1 VITDYNELLG
11 QALGTCTLRRLLG
24 RGGMG
29 AVYLA
34 QQSRPRRTVAVKVL
48 MPSNVLEKKSRAE
61 FLTRFRREADAIAAL
76 DHVNIMPIYEYGEQG
91 DIAYLVMPYVNGG
104 TLRDVLEKRGVLSLD
119 EVVHIIE
126 QAAAALDIAHAQ
138 GIIHRDLKPGNMLFH
153 ADGRLLLADFGL
165 AKVLRDLKDPA
176 QSGQSD
182 LTSTGTIVG
191 TPEYLSPEQGTGR
204 PIDHHSDIYSLGIVL
219 FQMLGGRVPFTG
231 TSPVAVAIKH
241 ALEEP
246 PSLTQMNPSVPSE
259 VEAVVMK
266 TLAKEPEDRYNSAG
280 EMAEALRT
288 AVYGQDAPPTP
299 SYFSAKTFAVR
310 PEPVV
315 YTDNTTEPE
324 AKMHDA
330 LTEAAAPIVP
340 EPVPLSPPPATN
352 PIQGRDPDFHG
363 SPTEAA
369 PRVFSQ
375 RAEEEAIPTVILS
388 HEANVVQPPNV
399 PVPIQEPRVKVKP
412 TTTKRPEQQ
421 GGRVQP
427 VRGCQS
433 ISMMLLGSVL
443 TLLVVVGLFASYLI
457 YIAPNKHNPTTQ
469 LQAKQTVT
477 PTTTAS
483 ASKPTQKGA
492 LNLPGPAISAGAV
505 LYSTNLPG
513 ISCDTRGG
521 KWRNSGGIQ
530 ANCSGNTT
538 ILTNTGGSAAGI
550 YLDKLPN
557 QSLPSSYI
565 IQVQV
570 DTSASHGA
578 FDIYFFNQSG
588 SQGWDRFQVDLGA
601 GTWTFDEYFQGNLH
615 NLASGTVQQK
625 AATQGTITVN
635 VQIQGNN
642 SYTLYTNG
650 TQDGTAIEGNYTSGG
665 MGLGVE
671 SGAQVAFKNLAIYA
685 LS

>member
-1 VITDYNELLG
+1 MITDYNELLG

-61 FLTRFRREADAIAAL
+61 FLMRFRREADAIAAL
-76 DHVNIMPIYEYGEQG
+76 DHVNIMPVYEYGEQG

-126 QAAAALDIAHAQ
+126 QAAAALDTAHAQ

-204 PIDHHSDIYSLGIVL
+204 PIDHRSDIYSLGIVL

-246 PSLTQMNPSVPSE
+246 PSLSQMNPSVPPE

-288 AVYGQDAPPTP
+288 AVYGQDSPPTP
-299 SYFSAKTFAVR
+299 SYFSAKTLAVR
-310 PEPVV
+310 PEPAV

-324 AKMHDA
+324 AKIHDA

-340 EPVPLSPPPATN
+340 EPAPLPPPPATD
-352 PIQGRDPDFHG
+352 PIQDRDPDFHG

-369 PRVFSQ
+369 PRISVE
-375 RAEEEAIPTVILS
+375 RAEEAIPTVILS
-388 HEANVVQPPNV
+388 HEASVAQTPDV
-399 PVPIQEPRVKVKP
+399 PAPGQEPRVKVKP
-412 TTTKRPEQQ
+412 AATKKPEQP

-427 VRGCQS
+427 ARGCQS
-433 ISMMLLGSVL
+433 ISMMLLGSVI

-457 YIAPNKHNPTTQ
+457 YIAPQHNSPAQ
-469 LQAKQTVT
+469 SQSKQTVT
-477 PTTTAS
+477 PTGTTS
-483 ASKPTQKGA
+483 SSKPTQKGA
-492 LNLPGPAISAGAV
+492 LNLPGPAIASAGAL
-505 LYSTNLPG
+505 LYGTDLPG
-513 ISCDTRGG
+513 PSCDTRGG
-521 KWRNSGGIQ
+521 KWRNSGTVQ
-530 ANCSGNTT
+530 EKCQNTT
-538 ILTNTGGSAAGI
+538 TVLTNTGGSPAGI

-557 QSLPSSYI
+557 QSLPGNYI
-565 IQVQV
+565 IQMQI
-570 DTSASHGA
+570 DASASHGP

-588 SQGWDRFQVDLGA
+588 SQGWDSCQIDPGA
-601 GTWTFDEYFQGNLH
+601 GTFRFYEYRNGATTSFYGNAL
-615 NLASGTVQQK
+615 QK
-625 AATQGTITVN
+625 GAMHGIVTIN
-635 VQIQGNN
+635 IQIQGDT
-642 SYTLYTNG
+642 YYLYTNKTQEGYVNSG
-650 TQDGTAIEGNYTSGG
+650 TYTSGG

-671 SGAQVAFKNLAIYA
+671 AGAQLSVKNLAIYA

>member
-1 VITDYNELLG
+1 
-11 QALGTCTLRRLLG
+11 
-24 RGGMG
+24 MG

-48 MPSNVLEKKSRAE
+48 MPGNVLDKKSRAE

-104 TLRDVLEKRGVLSLD
+104 TLREVLEKRGTLSLD
-119 EVVHIIE
+119 EIVHIIE
-126 QAAAALDIAHAQ
+126 QAAAALDTAHAQ
-138 GIIHRDLKPGNMLFH
+138 GIIHRDLKPGNMLLH

-204 PIDHHSDIYSLGIVL
+204 PIDHRSDIYSLGIVL

-231 TSPVAVAIKH
+231 ASPVAVAIKH

-246 PSLTQMNPSVPSE
+246 PSLTQLNPRVPPE

-280 EMAEALRT
+280 ELAEALRI

-299 SYFSAKTFAVR
+299 SYFSVKTLAVR

-315 YTDNTTEPE
+315 YTDHSTEPE
-324 AKMHDA
+324 AKLHDA
-330 LTEAAAPIVP
+330 LTEAATPIVP
-340 EPVPLSPPPATN
+340 ERPPVPPTLAT
-352 PIQGRDPDFHG
+352 DPTQDKDRNFHG
-363 SPTEAA
+363 SPTEATPLIMPQQA
-369 PRVFSQ
+369 
-375 RAEEEAIPTVILS
+375 EEAIPTMILS
-388 HEANVVQPPNV
+388 HKANAVQAPNV
-399 PVPIQEPRVKVKP
+399 PGPIQKPQVTVRP
-412 TTTKRPEQQ
+412 TTTKRPEQPR
-421 GGRVQP
+421 GVQP
-427 VRGCQS
+427 ARGCQS

-457 YIAPNKHNPTTQ
+457 YVAPGQHNKTAQ
-469 LQAKQTVT
+469 SQARQTVT
-477 PTTTAS
+477 PSATAS
-483 ASKPTQKGA
+483 SNKPTQKGA
-492 LNLPGPAISAGAV
+492 LNLPGPAISTAGPL
-505 LYSTNLPG
+505 LYGTDLPG
-513 ISCDTRGG
+513 SSCDTQGG
-521 KWRNSGGIQ
+521 KWRNSGEVQ
-530 ANCSGNTT
+530 EKCQSNTT
-538 ILTNTGGSAAGI
+538 VLTNTGGSLAGV

-557 QSLPSSYI
+557 QSLPSSYV

-570 DTSASHGA
+570 NATASHGT

-588 SQGWDRFQVDLGA
+588 SQGWDRCQINPGA
-601 GTWTFDEYFQGNLH
+601 GTFRFDEYKNGATTSFFGKNLQKGQMH
-615 NLASGTVQQK
+615 GTV
-625 AATQGTITVN
+625 TVN
-635 VQIQGNN
+635 IQIQGDT
-642 SYTLYTNG
+642 YTLYTNG
-650 TQDGTAIEGNYTSGG
+650 TNEGYVSSGNYTSGG
-665 MGLGVE
+665 MGLGIE
-671 SGAQVAFKNLAIYA
+671 SGAQVSLKNLAIYA

>member
-1 VITDYNELLG
+1 MITDYNELLG

-61 FLTRFRREADAIAAL
+61 FLMRFRREADAIAAL

-119 EVVHIIE
+119 EAVHIIE
-126 QAAAALDIAHAQ
+126 QAAAALDTAHAQ

-219 FQMLGGRVPFTG
+219 FQMLGGHVPFTG

-246 PSLTQMNPSVPSE
+246 PSLTQMNPSVPPE

-280 EMAEALRT
+280 ELAEALRT

-299 SYFSAKTFAVR
+299 SYFSVKTPAVR
-310 PEPVV
+310 SEPVV
-315 YTDNTTEPE
+315 YIDHTTEPE
-324 AKMHDA
+324 AQLHDA
-330 LTEAAAPIVP
+330 LTEAATPIVP
-340 EPVPLSPPPATN
+340 EPAQSLPTPGTD
-352 PIQGRDPDFHG
+352 PIQDRDPDFHG

-369 PRVFSQ
+369 PRVFAE
-375 RAEEEAIPTVILS
+375 RAEEAIPTVILS
-388 HEANVVQPPNV
+388 HEANVAQTPDV
-399 PVPIQEPRVKVKP
+399 PAPLQEPRVKVKP
-412 TTTKRPEQQ
+412 TTTKRPEQP

-427 VRGCQS
+427 ARGCQS

-457 YIAPNKHNPTTQ
+457 YIAPNAQKTTP
-469 LQAKQTVT
+469 QAKQTATAITKT
-477 PTTTAS
+477 PSTPS
-483 ASKPTQKGA
+483 SSKS
-492 LNLPGPAISAGAV
+492 LSLPGPAISAGQR
-505 LYSTNLPG
+505 LYGTDQPG
-513 ISCDTRGG
+513 KACDTRGG
-521 KWRNSGGIQ
+521 KWRDSGGV
-530 ANCSGNTT
+530 NVTCGSGTT
-538 ILTNTGGSAAGI
+538 ILANNTGSNSAAT
-550 YLDKLPN
+550 YLDTLPTN
-557 QSLPSSYI
+557 QPLPSSYM
-565 IQVQV
+565 VQLQI
-570 DTSASHGA
+570 DATASHGM
-578 FDIYFFNQSG
+578 FDIYFFNQNG
-588 SQGWDRFQVDLGA
+588 SQGWDRCQIDPGA
-601 GTWTFDEYFQGNLH
+601 GTFTFEESKNGSINHLYGNSLQKGPLH
-615 NLASGTVQQK
+615 GIVTINL
-625 AATQGTITVN
+625 
-635 VQIQGNN
+635 QIQGSS
-642 SYTLYTNG
+642 SYTLYTNK
-650 TQDGTAIEGNYTSGG
+650 TNDGAAGDGNYTSGG
-665 MGLGVE
+665 FGLGVE
-671 SGAQVAFKNLAIYA
+671 SGAQISVKNVAIYA

>member
-48 MPSNVLEKKSRAE
+48 MPGNVLEKKSRTE

-76 DHVNIMPIYEYGEQG
+76 DHVNIMPVYEYGEQG

-104 TLRDVLEKRGVLSLD
+104 TLREVLEKRGALSLD
-119 EVVHIIE
+119 EAVHIIE

-165 AKVLRDLKDPA
+165 AKVLRDLKDPS

-204 PIDHHSDIYSLGIVL
+204 PIDHRSDIYSLGIVL

-246 PSLTQMNPSVPSE
+246 PSLTQMNPTVPPE

-266 TLAKEPEDRYNSAG
+266 ALAKEPEDRYNSAG
-280 EMAEALRT
+280 ELAEALRI

-299 SYFSAKTFAVR
+299 SYFSVKTLAVR

-315 YTDNTTEPE
+315 YTDHSTEPE
-324 AKMHDA
+324 AKIHEA

-340 EPVPLSPPPATN
+340 APAPPPPATD
-352 PIQGRDPDFHG
+352 PIQDRDPNFHG

-375 RAEEEAIPTVILS
+375 QAEEAIPTVILP
-388 HEANVVQPPNV
+388 HEANVVQHPNV
-399 PVPIQEPRVKVKP
+399 PAPIQEPRIKVKP
-412 TTTKRPEQQ
+412 TTTRRPEQQ
-421 GGRVQP
+421 GGHVQP
-427 VRGCQS
+427 ARGCQS

-457 YIAPNKHNPTTQ
+457 YIAPNQQKTTP
-469 LQAKQTVT
+469 QAKQTATAITSTKTQST
-477 PTTTAS
+477 PS
-483 ASKPTQKGA
+483 SSKP
-492 LNLPGPAISAGAV
+492 LSLPGPLISAGQR
-505 LYSTNLPG
+505 LYGTDQPG
-513 ISCDTRGG
+513 NSCDTRGG
-521 KWRNSGGIQ
+521 KWRNSGGV
-530 ANCSGNTT
+530 NVTCGSGNT
-538 ILTNTGGSAAGI
+538 ILANNTGSNSAAI
-550 YLDKLPN
+550 YLDTLP
-557 QSLPSSYI
+557 QQPLPSSYI
-565 IQVQV
+565 IQLQI
-570 DTSASHGA
+570 DATASQGA
-578 FDIYFFNQSG
+578 FDIYFFNQTG
-588 SQGWDRFQVDLGA
+588 SQAGWDRCQINPGA
-601 GTWTFDEYFQGNLH
+601 GTWQFDELRDGTTTTLH
-615 NLASGTVQQK
+615 PGVLQKGPMHGTV
-625 AATQGTITVN
+625 TIN
-635 VQIQGNN
+635 LRIQGNS
-642 SYTLYTNG
+642 SYNLFTNG
-650 TQDGTAIEGNYTSGG
+650 TQEGGAADGNYTSGG
-665 MGLGVE
+665 FGLGVE
-671 SGAQVAFKNLAIYA
+671 SGAHVSVKNVAIYS